1 MQSHERQVRH
11 STDFPR
17 WCDDVTDSA
26 SPARFARRSVLRA
39 AVLGPRDEVVAS
51 GAGDAA
57 VPLITASLKYTVIGK
72 ILDVSPHILVLDTDR
87 GEQRFPLAADAVAW
101 RGGLVAPA
109 ALRQGDHAIVR
120 RQRPGAPVL
129 DRLWAEAGRVTGT
142 IVERD
147 GPATLLVDEGP
158 TKGRRIVIIGASAI
172 GRIQVRF
179 PRLEP
184 GYLIDVI
191 GLRHDGF
198 LAALVPATAQP
209 PYRAGRP
216 PVPPLVNGHVPDP
229 LSGTA
234 VWHEPGEEPADLL
247 GLAYPAL
254 DPETSCERVAPS
266 AATCSGDLHAVD
278 PHATGPGCVRLPYL
292 SVGSMLQLRNDCAGR
307 TRLLPVTSCGAIA
320 RLFCDRCVSCETSQ
334 RGRIADLTMAAF
346 VELGGDLEAGCFN
359 ATMTIGG

>member
-11 STDFPR
+11 STDIPG
-17 WCDDVTDSA
+17 WCDDVTDST
-26 SPARFARRSVLRA
+26 SPARFARRALLKA
-39 AVLGPRDEVVAS
+39 AVLGSDADEVPPAKKAVLAKAS
-51 GAGDAA
+51 GT
-57 VPLITASLKYTVIGK
+57 LIYTVIGK
-72 ILDVSPHILVLDTDR
+72 ILDISPHILVLDTDQ
-87 GEQRFPLAADAVAW
+87 GEQRFPLAASARAW

-120 RQRPGAPVL
+120 RSQAGSQVV

-142 IVERD
+142 IIERD

-158 TKGRRIVIIGASAI
+158 AKGRRIVIIAAGAA

-184 GYLIDVI
+184 GFLIDVI

-198 LAALVPATAQP
+198 LQALVPATAQP
-209 PYRAGRP
+209 PYRAGQP
-216 PVPPLVNGHVPDP
+216 PTPPLVNGHVPDP

-234 VWHEPGEEPADLL
+234 VWHEPGEEPAHLL

-254 DPETSCERVAPS
+254 DPETSCEQAPH
-266 AATCSGDLHAVD
+266 APITCDGDLHAVD

-292 SVGSMLQLRNDCAGR
+292 SVGSMIWLRNDCSGR
-307 TRLLPVTSCGAIA
+307 TRMLPVTGCGATA
-320 RLFCDRCVSCETSQ
+320 RLFCDRCVSCDAS
-334 RGRIADLTMAAF
+334 RKGRIADLTVAAF
-346 VELGGDLEAGCFN
+346 VELGGNLEDGCFN
-359 ATMTIGG
+359 ATMTIGS